1 MALFEINHEACGGQS
16 LHGLCCVLQHLA
28 DRVTIYCDIIQ
39 VHYNWQSTVLS
50 LSLKDAF
57 HYVLEMCRGLRKAHR
72 HPDPPI
78 LSLGCYKGGVVRGFM
93 FKWDIMEP
101 SLEINHAYILTP
113 K

>member
-1 MALFEINHEACGGQS
+1 MALFEINHETCRGQS
-16 LHGLCCVLQHLA
+16 PHGLCCVLQYLT
-28 DRVTIYCDIIQ
+28 DRVTIYHDIIQ
-39 VHYNWQSTVLS
+39 VYYDWQSTVPGLS
-50 LSLKDAF
+50 LQDAF
-57 HYVLEMCRGLRKAHR
+57 HYVLEMCRGLHKAYR
-72 HPDPPI
+72 HPDSSI